1 MRVLIDI
8 PEEDLKQVAK
18 VTREQGISRAEFVRR
33 AIKSSLEAKPASSLD
48 KYFGIWAD
56 NPEDG
61 LAFQER
67 MRSEWDREEW

>member
-33 AIKSSLEAKPASSLD
+33 AIKSSLEAKPPSR
-48 KYFGIWAD
+48 G
-56 NPEDG
+56 
-61 LAFQER
+61 
-67 MRSEWDREEW
+67 RSGVSGTHAQRVGP

>member
-33 AIKSSLEAKPASSLD
+33 AIKSSLEAKPPSDLSEF
-48 KYFGIWAD
+48 FGIFKD